1 MTVEELKKRVLEAAP
16 TELPDLKEAA
26 IALIHPIV
34 PTWVHALA
42 GVNLAVPEAA
52 LDEVQLFIAGEEQAD
67 G

>member
-1 MTVEELKKRVLEAAP
+1 MTVEELKKRVLEATHA
-16 TELPDLKEAA
+16 ELPELKEAA
-26 IALIHPIV
+26 IALNHPIV

-52 LDEVQLFIAGEEQAD
+52 LDEVRLFIAGEEKAD